1 MIHTFSYFPVRCG
14 PCKLLGPRLDS
25 VMKKHMDSVLLAK
38 VDVDEMEELAMQ
50 LNVSLINQP
59 LRSNVSL
66 CNSSAPSLPVRHGR
80 KDSLSVREG
89 PRILSAPHKC

>member
-1 MIHTFSYFPVRCG
+1 MIHTFSYFPIRCG

-50 LNVSLINQP
+50 LNVSSIDQSP
-59 LRSNVSL
+59 AST
-66 CNSSAPSLPVRHGR
+66 HF
-80 KDSLSVREG
+80 D
-89 PRILSAPHKC
+89 RIFYAIWEERQLT